1 MTGFFA
7 TTGCYLLVLV
17 VVTAWES
24 RYKFAFLSFVGRNK
38 VIFVFVYLDKYVDNN
53 VIFVFFLFGQVN
65 PLIKSMGSRL
75 LYKQLLKIHP
85 IIPNYK
91 DT

>member
-53 VIFVFFLFGQVN
+53 VIFVFFYLD
-65 PLIKSMGSRL
+65 K
-75 LYKQLLKIHP
+75 
-85 IIPNYK
+85 
-91 DT
+91 